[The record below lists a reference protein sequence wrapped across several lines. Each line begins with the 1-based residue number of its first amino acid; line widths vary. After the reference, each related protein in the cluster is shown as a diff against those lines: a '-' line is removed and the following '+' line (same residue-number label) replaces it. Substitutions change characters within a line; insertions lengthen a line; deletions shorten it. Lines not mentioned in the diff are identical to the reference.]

1 MKLILLCAASPAAW
15 HGASEPV
22 RAPLGHNSDS
32 PTYSREKSDA
42 LVHTAFSTIVAQPG
56 RVVAMVTHLLFTVVT
71 VGIMNIG
78 SFGGR
83 VKNKSMKKFQDP
95 AGIRTQD

>member
-42 LVHTAFSTIVAQPG
+42 LVHTAFSTIVAQLG
-56 RVVAMVTHLLFTVVT
+56 RVVAMVTHLLLFTVVT
-71 VGIMNIG
+71 ADIMNIG
-78 SFGGR
+78 SFGDR

-95 AGIRTQD
+95 AGIQT

>member
-15 HGASEPV
+15 HGASDPV
-22 RAPLGHNSDS
+22 RAPLGRNSDS

-42 LVHTAFSTIVAQPG
+42 LVHTAFSTIVVQLG
-56 RVVAMVTHLLFTVVT
+56 RVVAMVTHLLLFTVVT

-95 AGIRTQD
+95 AGIQT